1 MHTFTEEIFISDVF
15 IIIAARNS
23 RKDHGQ
29 TYVNF
34 SYGVETFL
42 SGKLIRNQ
50 VKMYTSD
57 TRC

>member
-15 IIIAARNS
+15 IIIADS

-34 SYGVETFL
+34 SYDVETFL